1 MMVANSFGI
10 CYSLF
15 NMWIWPFKPR
25 KIGLVLGGGV
35 SHGIAHVGV
44 LKVIE
49 RYKIPIDYIA
59 ATSSGA
65 IVGALYAA
73 GLEMHMIE
81 EIALHLHWRNLVRVN
96 IFQKGMVST
105 KGIHDLLVKYLGDKE
120 FKDMKIPFAVAAT
133 CLKQAEV
140 CVLDHG
146 RIADA
151 VAGASAFPGAF
162 LPVAINNYL
171 VADGGIAGH
180 QVPVDVC
187 RKMGAKYI
195 IASDVVPVF
204 PISHLPMDP
213 MHVFER
219 SVNILMHKLA
229 QSQIYSADILIQPQ
243 ISEEDLWHLDE
254 HKARRL
260 IGAGEG
266 AALQALRKLRR
277 D

>member
-1 MMVANSFGI
+1 MQIVLAFVI
-10 CYSLF
+10 LF
-15 NMWIWPFKPR
+15 NTMWLWPFKPR

-35 SHGIAHVGV
+35 SHGTAHVGV

-73 GLEMHMIE
+73 GLEMQLIE
-81 EIALHLHWRNLVRVN
+81 EIALHLHWRNLIKVN
-96 IFQKGMVST
+96 IFQKGMLTT
-105 KGIHDLLVKYLGDKE
+105 KGIQDLLVKYLGDKE

-140 CVLDHG
+140 CVLDKG
-146 RIADA
+146 KVAEA
-151 VAGASAFPGAF
+151 VAAASAFPGAF
-162 LPVAINNYL
+162 LPVEIDHHL
-171 VADGGIAGH
+171 VADGGVAGY
-180 QVPVDVC
+180 QVPVDVAK
-187 RKMGAKYI
+187 KMGAKYI
-195 IASDVVPVF
+195 IACDVVPVF
-204 PISHLPMDP
+204 PVSHLPMDP
-213 MHVFER
+213 MHIFER

-229 QSQIYSADILIQPQ
+229 LSQIYKADILIQPQ
-243 ISEEDLWHLDE
+243 ISEEDLWHMDE
-254 HKARRL
+254 HKSRRL